1 MFQDL
6 ERITDFSQSDP
17 RLLLTTWSAR
27 ASRWTSSGS
36 RRAGCKTCLIKLKI
50 AVQVEFIYHFAE
62 ISTLQTAVICKKF
75 QSPVTGYSFSLW
87 SLRLGGLEAVFNTV
101 RLYQIVGLHWI
112 VWLYVWNIFG
122 IKKNKKTILIIHWQT
137 CCLHRS
143 RARLHSELCPVW
155 EIAPLDEGGKCLT
168 LFWILIVNYISV
180 KQQQKWNGSMGCV
193 CVCVCVYWLFMYCNV
208 GWRGKCSFTS
218 WT

>member
-1 MFQDL
+1 MSDKIENCCTSGVHLPFCRDL
-6 ERITDFSQSDP
+6 HSPD
-17 RLLLTTWSAR
+17 
-27 ASRWTSSGS
+27 SSNM
-36 RRAGCKTCLIKLKI
+36 
-50 AVQVEFIYHFAE
+50 Q
-62 ISTLQTAVICKKF
+62 KF

-193 CVCVCVYWLFMYCNV
+193 CVCVCVCVLAVYVL
-208 GWRGKCSFTS
+208 
-218 WT
+218 